1 MAARTPGPIAAP
13 EPLLAVL
20 GVSHHPHHA
29 LAGAN
34 RSPAWRRATDLPTD
48 PEREAVVA
56 VEEALSAE
64 LSDMLLAVLASRV
77 PHLEE
82 AFELQLDGLR
92 ALAEEAWA
100 GGCSVELLAVA
111 RRGDVFYCVPRRE
124 HAWST
129 TTITPWHLL
138 DGAEPPRGLARWLE
152 GAARG
157 DLWELLVGRG
167 GPAGRWQGRGEKAA
181 ARAALGGLLAALGAV
196 DPEDDEPLPPAARPD
211 AGVPLTPRLV
221 PQRATILAAGP
232 RVQHAKFGVGRVLRA
247 TGAGPDRKLEIDFGA
262 GGVRT
267 ILARFVTELPPGA

>member
-20 GVSHHPHHA
+20 GEYRQLHHA
-29 LAGAN
+29 LAEAEP
-34 RSPAWRRATDLPTD
+34 SHAWLRAIELPT
-48 PEREAVVA
+48 ELELEAVVA

-100 GGCSVELLAVA
+100 AGCSVELLAVA

-138 DGAEPPRGLARWLE
+138 DGAEAPRGLARWLKD
-152 GAARG
+152 AAMA
-157 DLWELLVGRG
+157 DLWELLVELR
-167 GPAGRWQGRGEKAA
+167 
-181 ARAALGGLLAALGAV
+181 AV

-221 PQRATILAAGP
+221 PQRATILAAAPG
-232 RVQHAKFGVGRVLRA
+232 VQHAKFGVGRVLRA

-267 ILARFVTELPPGA
+267 ILARFVTELPPGG